1 MSTAVEYGNALYLV
15 AEELGIVD
23 AMEHDARTLA
33 AVLAEQPEY
42 LRLID
47 SPALSRRERE
57 SLIDEAMGGLD
68 ERLTNLMKLL
78 AASHSLHIMP
88 QVLRAFE
95 TLSDEKHGIARV
107 EAISAVAL
115 TAEQTSRLT
124 ERLQRRT
131 GFTVLLTNTVDP
143 SVLGGIRLR
152 GMGEQIDGTLRA
164 RLEGL
169 ENALEQM
176 IV

>member
-23 AMEHDARTLA
+23 AMERDTRTLA
-33 AVLAEQPEY
+33 AALREQPKY
-42 LRLID
+42 LHLLD
-47 SPALSRRERE
+47 SPALSRKERER
-57 SLIDEAMGGLD
+57 LIDEAIGSLD

-88 QVLRAFE
+88 KVLNAFE
-95 TLSDEKHGIARV
+95 ALSDERHGILRV

-115 TAEQTSRLT
+115 TAEQADRLT
-124 ERLQRRT
+124 ERLQQRT
-131 GFTVLLTNTVDP
+131 GSTVILKNTVDP

-164 RLEGL
+164 RLDGL
-169 ENALEQM
+169 ESALEQM